1 MTRRK
6 TVDKGSLTS
15 SKSPTGERITAPGI
29 MPGSSYLACFISL
42 VVLVVYLPTLS
53 NDFVNWDDYIYVVDN
68 VRIRS
73 LNPAFFSWAFTDLSA
88 GFWHPL
94 TWVSLA
100 VDYAFWGLNPLGFHL
115 SAILLHA
122 ANTFLV
128 TALALRFFDLQQGS
142 TAPSWLRSAAENH
155 GILIAAGLT
164 GLLFGLHPLHV
175 ESVAW
180 VSERKDLLCALF
192 FLLSIRSYLDY
203 VNVQR
208 DQGGSRL
215 FWLNSRYLLSLILF
229 VCALASKTMA
239 VSLPLVLLILDWY
252 PLGRIRSLNDATVR
266 VMEKIPFLAASLGIA
281 VVSIVAQKSL
291 GALSMMAT
299 TPLWSRVLVAFRAQA
314 AYLVMMIFPT
324 HLIPIYPYP
333 RVISLLSVEYA
344 TAIVVFLAITAGCI
358 RSAGKQSVWLAAW
371 SYYVITLFP
380 TLGIVQVGVHS
391 MADRFTY
398 LPSIGLFL
406 LIGLG
411 AAWLWGWAKSRKA
424 AQRIIAVSALVLVFA
439 LSFLTLHQISVWR
452 TSADLWNHVIGSGTY
467 NPMAYNS
474 RGHMYKDRG
483 DYDRAIADYGV
494 AIAQEPAQAEYLVNR
509 GVAYAEKGDFQRA
522 LIDLDQAIT
531 LNPKEYMAYNNR
543 ANVWYLRGDY
553 DRAIEEFT
561 RAIVL
566 KPLEPLAIQNRG
578 AVFEKKGEMDRAV
591 SDFREADRL
600 VGRGR

>member
-6 TVDKGSLTS
+6 TVDKGSPTS
-15 SKSPTGERITAPGI
+15 SKSPIGKLTTATGI
-29 MPGSSYLACFISL
+29 MPGFNYLAGFIAL
-42 VVLVVYLPTLS
+42 AVLVVYLPTLR

-94 TWVSLA
+94 TWISYA
-100 VDYAFWGLNPLGFHL
+100 VDYALWGLNPLGYHL
-115 SAILLHA
+115 QAILLHA
-122 ANTFLV
+122 GNTFLV
-128 TALALRFFDLQQGS
+128 TRLVIRILDSQKGAA
-142 TAPSWLRSAAENH
+142 TAYWLRPLPEGR
-155 GILIAAGLT
+155 GILIAAGIT

-203 VNVQR
+203 VQR
-208 DQGGSRL
+208 DEGDAGSFRL
-215 FWLNSRYLLSLILF
+215 NGRYLLSLMLF

-281 VVSIVAQKSL
+281 VISIVAQKSL

-299 TPLWSRVLVAFRAQA
+299 TPLWSRLLVAFRALA
-314 AYLVMMIFPT
+314 AYLVMMLFPV

-333 RVISLLSVEYA
+333 RVISLLSAEYA

-358 RSAGKQSVWLAAW
+358 RSARKQPVWLAAW
-371 SYYVITLFP
+371 SYYLVTLFP

-391 MADRFTY
+391 MADRYTY

-406 LIGLG
+406 LTGLG
-411 AAWLWGWAKSRKA
+411 AAWLWGGAKSRKA
-424 AQRIIAVSALVLVFA
+424 PQRIITVSALVLVVV

-452 TSADLWNHVIGSGTY
+452 TSAELWNHVIGSGTY

-483 DYDRAIADYGV
+483 DFDRAIADYGV

-522 LIDLDQAIT
+522 LVDLDRAIA

-543 ANVWYLRGDY
+543 ANVWYRRGDY

-566 KPLEPLAIQNRG
+566 NPLEPLAIQNRG
-578 AVFEKKGEMDRAV
+578 AVFEKKGDLERAA